1 MIDRCA
7 RSRRKRE
14 GISEINS
21 DFGRSNSFS
30 LEIPSGLR
38 LFISPIITIIISR
51 ERSSALAN
59 PEEGG
64 RSSRRLVARSLLRA
78 ADPPSRC
85 KAPRRSF
92 HGHLVTR
99 NTSLIPRARPSPRA
113 PRGLRVRDISSPR
126 SRRARSIPFT
136 IRAASRGGMDSPP
149 PPLHF
154 PASRARIISP
164 RAFIRIIRRC

>member
-21 DFGRSNSFS
+21 DLGRSNSFS

-59 PEEGG
+59 PEEVGDSTRG
-64 RSSRRLVARSLLRA
+64 AYYALRIRRADAKRRDARFTAISSPATPLPSPALAPRRALRA
-78 ADPPSRC
+78 AYACGIFQARVAA
-85 KAPRRSF
+85 AP
-92 HGHLVTR
+92 
-99 NTSLIPRARPSPRA
+99 A
-113 PRGLRVRDISSPR
+113 
-126 SRRARSIPFT
+126 PFT
-136 IRAASRGGMDSPP
+136 IRAASRGMGGWILP